1 LKLIDIIKNQYL
13 INLYTQ
19 TIIPSIVT
27 GTINGI
33 VISALALDVIICK
46 KPAVPLHLV

>member
-1 LKLIDIIKNQYL
+1 MSVYDKSIYSS
-13 INLYTQ
+13 
-19 TIIPSIVT
+19 IIPSIVA

-46 KPAVPLHLV
+46 KPAISLHIA